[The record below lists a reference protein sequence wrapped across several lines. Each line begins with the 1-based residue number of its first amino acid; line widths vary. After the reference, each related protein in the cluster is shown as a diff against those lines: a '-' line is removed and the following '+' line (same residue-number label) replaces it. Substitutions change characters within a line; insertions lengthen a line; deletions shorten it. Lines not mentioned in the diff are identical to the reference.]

1 MEFLE
6 NSNIEFKSVYA
17 ADIKKEVI
25 AFANTKGGIIYIGIA
40 DNGSITGLEYPDE
53 VMLQAGNA
61 VRDSIKPDVTLF
73 VDYTVETIESKKVV
87 KISVQRG
94 VDRPY
99 YLAEKGLK
107 PSGVYIRQGS
117 ASVPASEDAIRQM
130 IKETDGDTYEKVRS
144 FNQDLTFEYVSN
156 EMSKRKIEFSKAQ
169 MVTLGLI
176 GNDELYTNLG
186 LLLSDQCVH
195 SIKIAYFEGSDKSV
209 FKDRREFHGSLLK
222 QLSDA
227 YEYID
232 LLNKTKAT
240 FAGLERID
248 TRDFPPEA
256 IREALLNSIVHREY
270 SFSGSTLI
278 NIYDDR
284 MEFVS
289 LGGLVPGLSIESIM
303 LGVSQSRNEKL
314 ANFFYRLKLIEAY
327 GTGIAKIISSYK
339 DSGLQP
345 VINATDGAFQVIL
358 PNINHSVDHDLD
370 SSINSEMLTY
380 NFYSLQFQAVL
391 DVVAEQGRIT
401 RKQTQKVLG
410 VGQSRALKVLG
421 EMVEAKLIVP
431 IGKGKSTVYIKTGT
445 GGAR

>member
-1 MEFLE
+1 MKFIE
-6 NSNIEFKSVYA
+6 SNNVELKSVYA

-25 AFANTKGGIIYIGIA
+25 AFANAKGGIIYIGIA
-40 DNGSITGLEYPDE
+40 DNGSIAGLEYPDE
-53 VMLQAGNA
+53 VMLQASNA
-61 VRDSIKPDVTLF
+61 IRDAIKPDVTLF
-73 VDYTVETIESKKVV
+73 VDYTIETIENKKVV

-99 YLAEKGLK
+99 YLVEKGLK

-117 ASVPASEDAIRQM
+117 ASVPASENAIRQM

-144 FNQDLTFEYVSN
+144 FNQDLTFEYASN
-156 EMSKRKIEFSKAQ
+156 EMNKRKLEFGKAQ
-169 MVTLGLI
+169 MITLGLI
-176 GNDELYTNLG
+176 GNNDLYTNLA

-195 SIKIAYFEGSDKSV
+195 TIKIAYFEGSDKSV

-232 LLNKTKAT
+232 LMNKTKAT

-339 DSGLQP
+339 DSRHQP
-345 VINATDGAFQVIL
+345 VIKATDGAFQVIL
-358 PNINHSVDHDLD
+358 PNANYSVNYDLD
-370 SSINSEMLTY
+370 SSLYNEMLTS
-380 NFYSLQFQAVL
+380 NFYNPQFQAVL
-391 DVVAEQGRIT
+391 DVVTKQGSIT

-410 VGQSRALKVLG
+410 VGQSRALKVLR
-421 EMVEAKLIVP
+421 EMVEAKLIRQ
-431 IGKGKSTVYIKTGT
+431 IGKGKNTEYILYSSY
-445 GGAR
+445 